1 MSLLKKIAHFKAHN
15 YSTARIINLRLIS
28 SPEVAT
34 GLEVETF
41 SRGSLRARLSAKGGE
56 KAKGEGKKRKGAE
69 KPNERSAP
77 SFSLGHTIIQ
87 GGKFEIYPA
96 MHSEVFDFK

>member
-1 MSLLKKIAHFKAHN
+1 MFLVYGESETDRRTVGGTRLMSLLKKIAHFKAHN

-56 KAKGEGKKRKGAE
+56 KAKETKGDS
-69 KPNERSAP
+69 R
-77 SFSLGHTIIQ
+77 
-87 GGKFEIYPA
+87 
-96 MHSEVFDFK
+96 